1 MAAVPVRIEG
11 YSIDWLVVVVVVFVV
26 VVYVCVAV
34 LIPSVPLA

>member
-11 YSIDWLVVVVVVFVV
+11 YSIDWLVVVVVV
-26 VVYVCVAV
+26 VYVCVAV

>member
-11 YSIDWLVVVVVVFVV
+11 YSIDWLVVVVVVVV

>member
-11 YSIDWLVVVVVVFVV
+11 YSIDWLVVVVVV

>member
-11 YSIDWLVVVVVVFVV
+11 YSIDWLVVVVVVV